1 MIYRDIDFNE
11 LWQEARRQK
20 SWSGKSRA
28 DWNKKAESFA
38 KRTAH
43 SDYADIFVDRMHPDP
58 EWTVLDVGSGPGTLT
73 LPLARRV
80 KKVTAMDYSSQM
92 LAILKQQAENEKL
105 VNIETVEAAWE
116 DDWQEIGIKP
126 HDAVIASR
134 SLAVDD
140 LAAAL
145 LKMNQWAKR
154 AVFVTDRVGATPF
167 DPEAFTAVGREFSPG
182 PDYIYTVNI
191 LYQLGIHAKVD
202 FISLPAVTILAS
214 REDALASYAWM
225 FDRLTPDE
233 EQKLKIYVD
242 FRLTGTAD
250 GRYRLQLRTPPQWA
264 FIHWEKP
271 RKIAC

>member
-1 MIYRDIDFNE
+1 
-11 LWQEARRQK
+11 
-20 SWSGKSRA
+20 
-28 DWNKKAESFA
+28 
-38 KRTAH
+38 
-43 SDYADIFVDRMHPDP
+43 MHPDP
-58 EWTVLDVGSGPGTLT
+58 EWTVLDVGSGPGTLS

-105 VNIETVEAAWE
+105 VNVETVEAAWE

-167 DPEAFTAVGREFSPG
+167 DPEAFAAVAREFLPG

-191 LYQLGIHAKVD
+191 LYQLGINAKVD
-202 FISLPAVTILAS
+202 FISLPAGRIMAS
-214 REDALASYAWM
+214 RKDALASYSWM
-225 FDRLTPDE
+225 FDRLTPGE
-233 EQKLKIYVD
+233 ERKLASYVD
-242 FRLTGTAD
+242 SRLKKNAD
-250 GRYRLQLRTPPQWA
+250 GRYRLQFRTPRQWA
-264 FIHWEKP
+264 FIHWEKQQVFADN
-271 RKIAC
+271 RL

>member
-1 MIYRDIDFNE
+1 MKYRDIDFNA

-28 DWNKKAESFA
+28 DWNKKAKSFA
-38 KRTAH
+38 KRAVH
-43 SDYADIFVDRMHPDP
+43 SGYADTFVDRMHPAP
-58 EWTVLDVGSGPGTLT
+58 EWTVLDVGSGPGTLS

-80 KKVTAMDYSSQM
+80 RKVTAMDYSSQM

-116 DDWQEIGIKP
+116 NDWREIGIKT

-140 LAAAL
+140 LATAL
-145 LKMNQWAKR
+145 VKMNQWARK
-154 AVFVTDRVGATPF
+154 AVFVTDRVGAAPF
-167 DPEAFTAVGREFSPG
+167 EPEAFTAVGREFSPG
-182 PDYIYTVNI
+182 PDYIYNVNI

-202 FISLPAVTILAS
+202 FISLPEFTILAS
-214 REDALASYAWM
+214 REDAFASYAWM
-225 FDRLTPDE
+225 FDKLTPDE
-233 EQKLKIYVD
+233 EKKLAEYVD
-242 FRLTGTAD
+242 SRLTRVAG

-271 RKIAC
+271 RKIA

>member
-1 MIYRDIDFNE
+1 MKYRDIDFNA

-28 DWNKKAESFA
+28 DWNKKARAFA
-38 KRTAH
+38 KRTSH
-43 SDYADIFVDRMHPDP
+43 SDYADIFVDRMHPAP

-92 LAILKQQAENEKL
+92 LAILKQQAEKEKL

-116 DDWQEIGIKP
+116 DDWQEIGIKT

-134 SLAVDD
+134 SLAVDN

-145 LKMNQWAKR
+145 AKMNQWARK

-167 DPEAFTAVGREFSPG
+167 DPEAFAAVGREFSPG

-202 FISLPAVTILAS
+202 FISLPSVTILAS
-214 REDALASYAWM
+214 REDALALYAWM
-225 FDRLTPDE
+225 FDRLTPGE
-233 EQKLKIYVD
+233 EQKLAVYVD
-242 FRLTGTAD
+242 SRLTETPD
-250 GRYRLQLRTPPQWA
+250 GQYRLQLRTPAQWA

-271 RKIAC
+271 QVIA